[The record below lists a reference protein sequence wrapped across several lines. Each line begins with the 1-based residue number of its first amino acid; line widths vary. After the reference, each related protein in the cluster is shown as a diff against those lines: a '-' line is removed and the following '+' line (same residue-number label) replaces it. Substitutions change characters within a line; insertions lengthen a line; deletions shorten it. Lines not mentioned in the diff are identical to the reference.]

1 MAREGEPAPG
11 PRPLGPN
18 VASVIFSYGFRTFFL
33 LAAIFSPLAIAAW
46 LGIYSGAIK
55 PISAYPPS
63 LWHAH
68 EMLFGYA
75 AAVLTGFFLTA
86 IPNWTGAAPLRGR
99 PLVVLALLW
108 LAGRAAIWFMPVVP
122 PAVAAAVDVS
132 FFIVLGLTL
141 VPSLMQGARK
151 NLIFLAVLAFLAA
164 ANLLFHLQALGFGET
179 GSLGLNLGVDLFAL
193 LISIIGGRVTPAFTA
208 NALRARAETGDA
220 PPLAIKSHPSLD
232 KAAVLSVAA
241 VAICEFFFSGKEWI
255 GWVAFA
261 AAAINA
267 ARLAGWQTRQ
277 TLSQPLLWVLHLG
290 YAWLV
295 AGLAIKAV
303 AALTGALPSTVA
315 LHGITIGAIGTMTLA
330 MMSRASLGHTG
341 RALNAGPALASA
353 YILISLAAIVRL
365 AMPAILPG
373 RYFESVM
380 IAGSLWIAAFAVFA
394 VLFIP
399 ILIRP
404 RADQRPG

>member
-1 MAREGEPAPG
+1 MAQDGESVPAP
-11 PRPLGPN
+11 RSVRPN
-18 VASVIFSYGFRTFFL
+18 VASVIFSHGFRTFFL
-33 LAAIFSPLAIAAW
+33 LAAIFSPLAVAAW
-46 LGIYSGAIK
+46 IGIYSGAIK
-55 PISAYPPS
+55 QISAYPPS

-68 EMLFGYA
+68 EMLFGYT
-75 AAVLTGFFLTA
+75 AAVLTGFLLTA

-108 LAGRAAIWFMPVVP
+108 LAGRASIWLMPVVP
-122 PAVAAAVDVS
+122 PAVAAAIDVS
-132 FFIVLGLTL
+132 FFIVLGLLL

-151 NLIFLAVLAFLAA
+151 NLVFLAVLTFLAA

-208 NALRARAETGDA
+208 NALRARAEAEGA
-220 PPLAIKSHPSLD
+220 PPLAIKSHPALD

-241 VAICEFFFSGKEWI
+241 IAICEFFFSGNGWI
-255 GWVAFA
+255 GWVALA

-267 ARLAGWQTRQ
+267 VRLAGWQARH

-295 AGLAIKAV
+295 AGLAIKGF
-303 AALTGALPSTVA
+303 AALTAAIPATVA

-341 RALNAGPALASA
+341 RALSAGRALVFA
-353 YILISLAAIVRL
+353 YVLISLAAVARL
-365 AMPAILPG
+365 TMPLIFPD

-380 IAGSLWIAAFAVFA
+380 IAGTLWVTAFAVFA

-399 ILIRP
+399 ILVRP
-404 RADQRPG
+404 RADRRPE

>member
-1 MAREGEPAPG
+1 MAREGDPAPG
-11 PRPLGPN
+11 LRPVRAN
-18 VASVIFSYGFRTFFL
+18 VVSVIFSYGFRTFFS

-55 PISAYPPS
+55 PISAYAPN

-75 AAVLTGFFLTA
+75 AAVLTGFLLTA

-99 PLVVLALLW
+99 PLVILALLW
-108 LAGRAAIWFMPVVP
+108 LAGRAAIWSMPLVP
-122 PAVAAAVDVS
+122 PAVAAAIDIS
-132 FFIVLGLTL
+132 FFIVLGLIL
-141 VPSLMQGARK
+141 VPSLTQGARK
-151 NLIFLAVLAFLAA
+151 NLIFLVVLAFLAA
-164 ANLLFHLQALGFGET
+164 ANLLFHLEALGLADT

-193 LISIIGGRVTPAFTA
+193 LIAIIGGRVTPSFTA
-208 NALRARAETGDA
+208 NALRAGAEAQGA
-220 PPLAIKSHPSLD
+220 SPLAIKSHPSLD
-232 KAAVLSVAA
+232 KAAILSIAI
-241 VAICEFFFSGKEWI
+241 VAICEFFAHGEEWV
-255 GWVAFA
+255 GWVALT

-267 ARLAGWQTRQ
+267 VRMAGWQTRR
-277 TLSQPLLWVLHLG
+277 TFFQPLLWVLHLG

-295 AGLAIKAV
+295 AGLAVKGV
-303 AALTGALPSTVA
+303 AALTGTLPGTVA

-341 RALNAGPALASA
+341 RALAAGRALAFA

-365 AMPAILPG
+365 AMPVLLPD
-373 RYFESVM
+373 RYPESVT
-380 IAGSLWIAAFAVFA
+380 IAGTLWIAAFAIFA

-399 ILIRP
+399 ILIGP